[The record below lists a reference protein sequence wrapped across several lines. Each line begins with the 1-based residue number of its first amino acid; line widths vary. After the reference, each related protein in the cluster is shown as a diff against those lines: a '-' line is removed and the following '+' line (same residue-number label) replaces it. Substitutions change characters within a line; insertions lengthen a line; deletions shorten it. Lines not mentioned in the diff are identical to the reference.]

1 MDLTLKIFAIF
12 LLILAAAYFAI
23 SEISLAGSR
32 RVRLTQMAE
41 AGDSRAQE
49 VLNLQEKP
57 GPFFSVI
64 QIGINAVAILGGI
77 VGEPAFKGIF
87 NTLLEPI
94 LPQQYLDTTSFVCSF
109 VVVTI
114 LFIIFAD
121 LIPKRIGMSKPELH
135 RPGLLGRP
143 ASDNHS
149 DAFRH
154 DGFSSDRHSSCDRS
168 HFQTNRHP

>member
-77 VGEPAFKGIF
+77 VGEPLREFSTHFLSRFFLSSIW
-87 NTLLEPI
+87 TRRRLSVHLL
-94 LPQQYLDTTSFVCSF
+94 
-109 VVVTI
+109 
-114 LFIIFAD
+114 
-121 LIPKRIGMSKPELH
+121 
-135 RPGLLGRP
+135 
-143 ASDNHS
+143 
-149 DAFRH
+149 
-154 DGFSSDRHSSCDRS
+154 
-168 HFQTNRHP
+168 